1 MSNKIKKHLFAHAV
15 DEKIR
20 KSASSGGFCK
30 ALFCYMIDHSIVDY
44 VIMPRIKPDS
54 TDPEMMITNSADEIL
69 QRTNSIYEYF
79 NQLKPL
85 NNLDDSKT
93 YAIITLGC
101 FAKSIRSRQRRGKIK
116 NIKYILS
123 PLCHQAPKS
132 NFKHEMIKLLTD
144 GELTSNDLKEIDYRG
159 GSHPWGGEVLVDN
172 FGKEYY
178 KLNHNQAW
186 WKFNMNYQNAPDCCL
201 RCTIEDE
208 ALADIMVGD
217 PWLTI
222 YDATDNTKPGAW
234 TSVSVRTQEAHELI
248 KNSIKHGYINAE
260 EPISKNPDSGK
271 EGGHITSGFDVHR
284 SRKKVKVDEQ
294 IKIRKS
300 NRKNN

>member
-101 FAKSIRSRQRRGKIK
+101 FAKSIRSRQRRGKMK

-123 PLCHQAPKS
+123 PLCHQAPTS

-144 GELTSNDLKEIDYRG
+144 GKLTSSDLKEIDYRG
-159 GSHPWGGEVLVDN
+159 GPHPWGGEVLTDKSN
-172 FGKEYY
+172 KEYY
-178 KLNHNQAW
+178 KLHHEQAW
-186 WKFNMNYQNAPDCCL
+186 GKFNGNYQNAPGCCL
-201 RCTIEDE
+201 KCTIED
-208 ALADIMVGD
+208 AAPVDIMVGD
-217 PWLTI
+217 PWKTI
-222 YDATDNTKPGAW
+222 YDATNSAKPGAW
-234 TSVSVRTQEAHELI
+234 TSVSIRTQEAYELVEGA
-248 KNSIKHGYINAE
+248 IKHEYINAE
-260 EPISKNPDSGK
+260 EPVGENPDTYK
-271 EGGHITSGFDVHR
+271 ERDPIISGFDINR
-284 SRKKVKVDEQ
+284 SRKKRWTKREL
-294 IKIRKS
+294 KNKKR
-300 NRKNN
+300 NRE